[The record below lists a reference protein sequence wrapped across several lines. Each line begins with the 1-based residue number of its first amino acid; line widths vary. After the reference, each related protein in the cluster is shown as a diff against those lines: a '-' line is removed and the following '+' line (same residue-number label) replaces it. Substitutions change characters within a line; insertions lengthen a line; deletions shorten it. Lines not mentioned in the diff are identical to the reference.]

1 MIVRSGVITSTV
13 AVAVP
18 PVPPSL
24 EVTGSVVL
32 TWVPVAI
39 ARTSTEKVQLLL
51 ARIVPPTRLMLLG
64 AVVIT
69 PGSQLPTMLSGL
81 AIIIPAGKLSFRLT
95 PVRSVAP
102 LGLVIVKVS
111 VTLWFNPTCAAL
123 NDLVTA
129 GGDTT
134 IANPGHAQIIKLT
147 ARINR
152 LIWRARHTTFMIFS
166 RKDADIVLAFA
177 QAARKKIQRNCYLSI
192 DCANENPPLLATED

>member
-13 AVAVP
+13 AVAVF

-39 ARTSTEKVQLLL
+39 ARTSIEKVQLLL

-81 AIIIPAGKLSFRLT
+81 AIIIPAGKLSLKLT
-95 PVRSVAP
+95 PVRSVAG
-102 LGLVIVKVS
+102 LGFVMVKVS

-152 LIWRARHTTFMIFS
+152 LIWRAGHTTFMIFS
-166 RKDADIVLAFA
+166 GRMTTLYLHSRLRQERKSK
-177 QAARKKIQRNCYLSI
+177 RSRYLSVH
-192 DCANENPPLLATED
+192 CADENPPLLATED